1 MLRTIVLFVCLS
13 FGAWV
18 TGCSQAG
25 EKATGEVKL
34 HSAEKIIAVFAEQ
47 ELTLKK
53 SEPKA
58 ENVFEMKLNGRTPQV
73 FALNGKQVILY
84 QFASAEDREEGWVE
98 FGKRTATAD
107 LIPFN
112 QLNEGSLL
120 LFYVHGI
127 HPADD
132 EIHDRLAAALKAL
145 SSMEDT
151 GE

>member
-1 MLRTIVLFVCLS
+1 M
-13 FGAWV
+13 
-18 TGCSQAG
+18 
-25 EKATGEVKL
+25 
-34 HSAEKIIAVFAEQ
+34 
-47 ELTLKK
+47 
-53 SEPKA
+53 
-58 ENVFEMKLNGRTPQV
+58 
-73 FALNGKQVILY
+73 ILY

-107 LIPFN
+107 LIPSN

-120 LFYVHGI
+120 LLYVHGL